1 MVSVILVTEHGLLYC
16 YLPLKNI
23 EAADRK
29 VRQKPAGK
37 VLVFEVTV
45 GDRLVE
51 CTDILLAYCGE
62 VYH

>member
-1 MVSVILVTEHGLLYC
+1 MVDCILLTQDGFLFC
-16 YLPLKNI
+16 YLPIANI
-23 EAADRK
+23 EAADK
-29 VRQKPAGK
+29 QVKQKPAGK

-45 GDRLVE
+45 GSRTVE

>member
-1 MVSVILVTEHGLLYC
+1 MVDCILVTQEGLLFC
-16 YLPLKNI
+16 FLPLKNI

-29 VRQKPAGK
+29 VRAKPTGK

-45 GDRLVE
+45 GSRTVE